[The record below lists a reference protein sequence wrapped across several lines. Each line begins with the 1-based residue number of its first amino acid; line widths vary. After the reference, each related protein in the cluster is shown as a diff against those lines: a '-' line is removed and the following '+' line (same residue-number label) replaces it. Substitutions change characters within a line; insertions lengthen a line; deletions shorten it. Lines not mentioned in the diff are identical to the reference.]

1 MSWRVNAL
9 KFLNILPFTNY
20 RSKHLWITDTFN
32 ISLAQEAAGVS
43 YPRRPQDGNNESLTK
58 PRAMGPL
65 TKPRPSGPLT
75 NLPDR
80 KVR

>member
-9 KFLNILPFTNY
+9 KFLIILPFTNY

-43 YPRRPQDGNNESLTK
+43 YPGRQARQNQNLIPNLYLRPTQNSIT
-58 PRAMGPL
+58 
-65 TKPRPSGPLT
+65 
-75 NLPDR
+75 
-80 KVR
+80 